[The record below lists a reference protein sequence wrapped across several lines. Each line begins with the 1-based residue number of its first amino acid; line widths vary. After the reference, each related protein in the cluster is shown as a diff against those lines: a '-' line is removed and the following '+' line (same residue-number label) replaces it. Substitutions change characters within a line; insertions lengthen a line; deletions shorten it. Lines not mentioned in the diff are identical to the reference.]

1 MNQNL
6 NETDFSKAP
15 NAFTM
20 DELGNFV
27 EIPKNANN
35 EYEYNSNVEAIES
48 ITRIIDNYQMRTAH
62 MDFKWKVA
70 IAQTHIKL
78 IIELL
83 QEIL

>member
-20 DELGNFV
+20 DELGNFI
-27 EIPKNANN
+27 EISKNADS
-35 EYEYNSNVEAIES
+35 EYEYNSNIEAIES
-48 ITRIIDNYQMRTAH
+48 ITSIIDNYHSRSHHT
-62 MDFKWKVA
+62 DFRWKVA